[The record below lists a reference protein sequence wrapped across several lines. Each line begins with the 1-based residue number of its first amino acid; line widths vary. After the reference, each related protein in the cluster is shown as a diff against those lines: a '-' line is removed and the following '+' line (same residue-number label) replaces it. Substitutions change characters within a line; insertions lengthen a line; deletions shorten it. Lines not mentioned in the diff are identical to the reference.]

1 MVEESKQNPTPT
13 RAASF
18 SSPGHEPAKD
28 PSSSIAPP
36 ADLPSDPRSF
46 WGDPATLER
55 LAARPEAD
63 LPSVLQRLGPLPLP
77 RGGFPLIGF
86 LATVYDHVAAS
97 ATPPNPPSH

>member
-1 MVEESKQNPTPT
+1 MADSRQNPTPK
-13 RAASF
+13 RAASV
-18 SSPGHEPAKD
+18 SSGGVAPTEAVA
-28 PSSSIAPP
+28 SSIDPP
-36 ADLPSDPRSF
+36 GDLPTDPRSF

-77 RGGFPLIGF
+77 RSGFPLIGF

-97 ATPPNPPSH
+97 ATPPDPPSH